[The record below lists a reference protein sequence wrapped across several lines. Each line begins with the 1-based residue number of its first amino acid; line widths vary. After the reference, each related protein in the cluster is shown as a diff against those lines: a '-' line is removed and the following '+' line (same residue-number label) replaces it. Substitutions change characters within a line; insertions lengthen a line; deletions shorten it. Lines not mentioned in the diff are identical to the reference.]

1 MVRQVQP
8 LRISKTTPG
17 SSPEKKMAA
26 TARPLAEISS
36 GSMRRNSPSYNQ
48 ATRKMIVSRE
58 SSPYV
63 ENASPN
69 STKPSPRDFWSPLH
83 TMATGKLDGNDAPD
97 RSPSPGLSPRRRAS
111 IEKLQ
116 SASRV
121 KNSKIFALESK
132 DVYDPDSLPIVE
144 RPVANRPMSQ
154 QFIQNSFTRFD
165 SMRKENSPLRKSGH
179 GHKRSETEINVP
191 ILSPTKLA
199 IATALPPSPE
209 KQGSPS
215 PTKSALRASQY
226 GLQSQDGTENDISVW
241 DDERSS
247 TPRALHRHHKSVT
260 FHADPPE
267 VNEYEQQTPEP
278 SVAASNGSR
287 EASWDSDDV
296 YDQDVSFERGSSA
309 EVGGDDSFDEDLE
322 NADKTPVVLP
332 EHWAR
337 MSPEEARMDLIDDED
352 DVFDSPATHSQRPIL
367 GRSESVTSDGEARP
381 LPPIPGIPSTAR
393 RNSTSL
399 AATAER
405 ASLAVHSPPS
415 PLKRASC
422 SKEEILQMTRSSSL
436 TLQDRLELMRPE
448 ARRGSVSA
456 AKPMLAEHAE
466 PEEFS
471 ITNLDSGERM
481 DLKVRVR
488 EAEVEEDSLVGDL
501 QDFAN
506 APPRISRESILR
518 KVRNTKYDFDD
529 EDSEGDVSELVDEQR
544 DVRPSYAELAKMDP
558 DEPIPSREN
567 SRETSETYLQKRK
580 SVDDFVS
587 AIDIKPE
594 PTDDEVFDMASVPA
608 AAAEQVQ
615 VLQSPRSPA
624 RLDDYERQSSVIHH
638 PMRDESESNASDGSK
653 YSSME
658 PELEGTVFHQKQSPV
673 PEDGRETLQDAMQ
686 LLTVKDYSTPT
697 LAEIKPKQVSGG
709 FMSLP
714 QYLSTNDYS
723 FGMDR
728 YITPSP
734 PPSNESTLKL
744 DNTAVPVLQP
754 SVGLQD
760 VLSLPRAPYAGAD
773 LSPPGTPNS
782 VIHHSSDADSYEQ
795 YDDAQLDQL
804 QESKAVS
811 PPVPSP
817 VYEEPMVPER
827 KATIKTGGKLK
838 ARPSGARADFEAM
851 LDFDTPFEPVPA
863 IPEAYQESSERSL
876 HSSSSDSSKTDS
888 ALGAIESAAT
898 ATESPKKRRQSKR
911 HQLDLDIP
919 AVEGEGWGLDEAFD
933 KVIQDQQVGTPISF
947 PPLNFTRNPQSQV
960 ESCVHDPQP
969 AGPTPF
975 SPHNYSAGANVP
987 IRQQKGY
994 LMRQN
999 TKVVIASNRNISGS
1013 STDATASTM
1022 EPPRRGSSRGAKGS
1036 PRKPSAEQFLK
1047 IEPWNGASRRKS
1059 VRNASAQ
1066 NTITEPAPPL
1076 PGQESALGVVSENA
1090 TGTGSLDEEVS
1101 EGVEKGRLF
1110 VKVVGVKNLDLPMPA
1125 NDRIYFKLTLD
1136 NGLHCVTTAPLE
1148 LGKTAPIGQEFEL
1161 VVHNDLE
1168 FQLTL
1173 NTKLPPKQAP
1183 PPVPAPASPTKSTH
1197 SQKQSVVSRLLMSP
1211 RKRAERERN
1220 ERAAE
1225 EAEHRRVQEET
1236 AARKRA
1242 SVPPSAWDKLH
1253 DLVNAADG
1261 SFARS
1266 YINLAS
1272 HEERCFGRPLTVD
1285 VPCYNE
1291 WALEKNAQIVNSVR
1305 SKRGTQAGGVRK
1317 PPYVIGALEL
1327 QLLYVPRPK
1336 DCTDEEMPKSMSSAI
1351 REIGRASEV
1360 KPEVSFEGHLSQ
1372 QGGDCVHWRRRF
1384 FTLSGPRLTAYHEHT
1399 HQKRAVINLSKASR
1413 LVDDRRTLVADPTA
1427 SPTKSSSPVKASGR
1441 RKSAFAEEDEGYQYV
1456 EEGFR
1461 IRFANGETIDFYADS
1476 KAEKEEWMAVLAQVV
1491 GRKEDATKRRGWTD
1505 LVLAREKLTG
1515 KPAAGDAVRKEDARP
1530 AVARQTSDRKPVGG
1544 GSKSVPSSPVK
1555 SAHGVKRPSTPPLA
1569 ARQGH
1574 RTRDAVKSMIF

>member
-17 SSPEKKMAA
+17 SSPDKKMAA
-26 TARPLAEISS
+26 ASARPLAEISS
-36 GSMRRNSPSYNQ
+36 GSTRRNSPSYNQ

-83 TMATGKLDGNDAPD
+83 TMATGKLDVSNAPD

-179 GHKRSETEINVP
+179 RHKRSETEINVP
-191 ILSPTKLA
+191 MLSPTKLA

-226 GLQSQDGTENDISVW
+226 RLQSQDVTENDISVW

-247 TPRALHRHHKSVT
+247 TPRALHRHNKSVT

-287 EASWDSDDV
+287 EASWDSDDF

-309 EVGGDDSFDEDLE
+309 EAGRDDSFDEDLE

-337 MSPEEARMDLIDDED
+337 MSPEEARMDLVNDED
-352 DVFDSPATHSQRPIL
+352 DVFDSPVTHAQRPVL
-367 GRSESVTSDGEARP
+367 GRSESVSADGEARP
-381 LPPIPGIPSTAR
+381 LPPIPGVPSTAR

-399 AATAER
+399 TATAER

-415 PLKRASC
+415 SRKRASC

-436 TLQDRLELMRPE
+436 TLQDRLELMKPE
-448 ARRGSVSA
+448 ARRGSVSTT
-456 AKPMLAEHAE
+456 KPMLATHAE

-481 DLKVRVR
+481 DLKVRVH

-529 EDSEGDVSELVDEQR
+529 EESEGDASELIEEQR
-544 DVRPSYAELAKMDP
+544 DARPSYAELAKMDP

-594 PTDDEVFDMASVPA
+594 PTDDESFDMASVPA
-608 AAAEQVQ
+608 AAEPVQ

-624 RLDDYERQSSVIHH
+624 RLDDYERQSSVVHH

-658 PELEGTVFHQKQSPV
+658 PELEGTVLHQEQSPA

-697 LAEIKPKQVSGG
+697 LAEVKPKQVSGD
-709 FMSLP
+709 FMGLP

-734 PPSNESTLKL
+734 PPSNENTLKL
-744 DNTAVPVLQP
+744 DNAAVPVLQP
-754 SVGLQD
+754 SAGLQN
-760 VLSLPRAPYAGAD
+760 VLSLPRAPFTSTHA
-773 LSPPGTPNS
+773 SPPGTPNS

-804 QESKAVS
+804 QEPKAAS
-811 PPVPSP
+811 PPLPSP
-817 VYEEPMVPER
+817 VCEEPVVPER

-851 LDFDTPFEPVPA
+851 LDFDTPLEPVPA
-863 IPEAYQESSERSL
+863 IPGAFQETTERSL
-876 HSSSSDSSKTDS
+876 HSSGSEDSKADS
-888 ALGAIESAAT
+888 ALGATAASQQT
-898 ATESPKKRRQSKR
+898 TESPKKRRQSKR

-933 KVIQDQQVGTPISF
+933 KVIQDQQVRTPVSF
-947 PPLNFTRNPQSQV
+947 PPLDFACNPQAQV
-960 ESCVHDPQP
+960 ESCVRDPQP
-969 AGPTPF
+969 AAPTPF
-975 SPHNYSAGANVP
+975 SPHKYSAGANVP
-987 IRQQKGY
+987 VYTQKGY

-999 TKVVIASNRNISGS
+999 TKVV
-1013 STDATASTM
+1013 
-1022 EPPRRGSSRGAKGS
+1022 
-1036 PRKPSAEQFLK
+1036 
-1047 IEPWNGASRRKS
+1047 
-1059 VRNASAQ
+1059 V
-1066 NTITEPAPPL
+1066 
-1076 PGQESALGVVSENA
+1076 
-1090 TGTGSLDEEVS
+1090 
-1101 EGVEKGRLF
+1101 
-1110 VKVVGVKNLDLPMPA
+1110 
-1125 NDRIYFKLTLD
+1125 
-1136 NGLHCVTTAPLE
+1136 
-1148 LGKTAPIGQEFEL
+1148 
-1161 VVHNDLE
+1161 
-1168 FQLTL
+1168 
-1173 NTKLPPKQAP
+1173 
-1183 PPVPAPASPTKSTH
+1183 
-1197 SQKQSVVSRLLMSP
+1197 
-1211 RKRAERERN
+1211 
-1220 ERAAE
+1220 
-1225 EAEHRRVQEET
+1225 
-1236 AARKRA
+1236 
-1242 SVPPSAWDKLH
+1242 
-1253 DLVNAADG
+1253 
-1261 SFARS
+1261 
-1266 YINLAS
+1266 
-1272 HEERCFGRPLTVD
+1272 
-1285 VPCYNE
+1285 
-1291 WALEKNAQIVNSVR
+1291 
-1305 SKRGTQAGGVRK
+1305 
-1317 PPYVIGALEL
+1317 
-1327 QLLYVPRPK
+1327 
-1336 DCTDEEMPKSMSSAI
+1336 
-1351 REIGRASEV
+1351 
-1360 KPEVSFEGHLSQ
+1360 
-1372 QGGDCVHWRRRF
+1372 
-1384 FTLSGPRLTAYHEHT
+1384 
-1399 HQKRAVINLSKASR
+1399 
-1413 LVDDRRTLVADPTA
+1413 
-1427 SPTKSSSPVKASGR
+1427 
-1441 RKSAFAEEDEGYQYV
+1441 
-1456 EEGFR
+1456 
-1461 IRFANGETIDFYADS
+1461 
-1476 KAEKEEWMAVLAQVV
+1476 
-1491 GRKEDATKRRGWTD
+1491 
-1505 LVLAREKLTG
+1505 
-1515 KPAAGDAVRKEDARP
+1515 
-1530 AVARQTSDRKPVGG
+1530 
-1544 GSKSVPSSPVK
+1544 
-1555 SAHGVKRPSTPPLA
+1555 
-1569 ARQGH
+1569 
-1574 RTRDAVKSMIF
+1574 